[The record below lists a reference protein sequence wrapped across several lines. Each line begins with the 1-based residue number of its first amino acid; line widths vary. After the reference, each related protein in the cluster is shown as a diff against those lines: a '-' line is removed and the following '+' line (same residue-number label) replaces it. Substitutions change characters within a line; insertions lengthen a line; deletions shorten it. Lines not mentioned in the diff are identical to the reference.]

1 MKHISIIA
9 FAALTIAAAVS
20 CQKEFTFNEAAPA
33 TLGDMVFTATAS
45 SATKT
50 ELGENGLDIKWINTD
65 SISIFRYYAAAATA
79 GANNLFTV
87 SSEGVKGDGSAD
99 FQGSIQDLSGSC
111 TDAGAYYAASP
122 YKEGAYLA
130 TGNKILVTIPEEAVG
145 VAGGFPTVGGVSANP
160 MIAKD
165 NAGVLAFKNVAA
177 VIKCNLTYSDVK
189 SIKLTGNNDEIV
201 SGTFYAGFDGSGVAS
216 ITDAVDGKKSATI
229 TAPAGVDTL
238 ACGVYYFL
246 VKPQTFSKGVTFTMT
261 TVNNN
266 ERIKTSGASMTFEK
280 SKVAGVGD
288 MVENV
293 TVFPVVWPLGN
304 GINTE
309 GSHPEWTSSMKWYSA
324 QPARAQ
330 MEFVMNGTAS
340 AAYQLVPS
348 ITNSTSSLVS
358 SPSLVYNTT
367 VKSIYLYTGDSFYF
381 SVKLDGF
388 SGRLKFT
395 LPVVSTNGPKY
406 WDLSYSTNGTDY
418 TKIDA
423 ADYVATASNGNDY
436 TLNASWECHFWNP
449 DKTKTA
455 DKQCQNVLE
464 KVIPYTFTDFTG
476 TLRLKFSVA
485 AITLPEED
493 AGKTIRNAAKEVC
506 ALVAKRSDSRGSNPR
521 FYFADAR
528 TYADAGNKFANTPVS
543 ISVVD
548 PE

>member
-20 CQKEFTFNEAAPA
+20 CQKEITFNEAAPA

-45 SATKT
+45 YATKT

-65 SISIFRYYAAAATA
+65 SISIFRYYVAAATA
-79 GANNLFTV
+79 GANNFFTV

-99 FQGSIQDLSGSC
+99 FQGSVQDLSGSC

-189 SIKLTGNNDEIV
+189 SIKLTGNNDEVI
-201 SGTFYAGFDGSGVAS
+201 SGSFYAGFDGSGIAS

-261 TVNNN
+261 TVFDN
-266 ERIKTSGASMTFEK
+266 ERVKTSSSSMTFK
-280 SKVAGVGD
+280 KATVSNVGD
-288 MVENV
+288 MIENT
-293 TVFPVVWPLGN
+293 TVFPVVWPVGYYN
-304 GINTE
+304 GKETNNE
-309 GSHPEWTSSMKWYSA
+309 KNHPEWIDSLKWYSA
-324 QPARAQ
+324 QPKRAQ
-330 MEFVMNGTAS
+330 MEFCYDPTATIPTGKKI
-340 AAYQLVPS
+340 VPNF
-348 ITNSTSSLVS
+348 TKSTSSTCC
-358 SPSLVYNTT
+358 SPSMKPND
-367 VKSIYLYTGDSFYF
+367 KIYLYSNDALFF
-381 SVKLDGF
+381 SVKLDNF
-388 SGRLKFT
+388 SGKLKIT
-395 LPVVSTNGPKY
+395 IPLVNTAGPKF
-406 WDLSYSTNGTDY
+406 WTLSYSLDGTSYTTIDTQDFERVIKTVTYTTNATWACPQWNS
-418 TKIDA
+418 TK
-423 ADYVATASNGNDY
+423 
-436 TLNASWECHFWNP
+436 
-449 DKTKTA
+449 A
-455 DKQCQNVLE
+455 DKQVQNVFE
-464 KVIPYTFTDFTG
+464 KEIPNDFSDFTG
-476 TLRLKFSVA
+476 TLKIKFSA
-485 AITLPEED
+485 APISTGDSAGQMIRTGGSDTVDIIT
-493 AGKTIRNAAKEVC
+493 A
-506 ALVAKRSDSRGSNPR
+506 RGNGVSTR

-528 TYADAGNKFANTPVS
+528 TFKTGNKYKNTPVS